1 MVPMNFYQCWKAK
14 LEKPHFFKVQSGK
27 ITVCYTNIV
36 TTCNKLQRKSPRLII
51 SNPETALNDD
61 DL

>member
-1 MVPMNFYQCWKAK
+1 MATRDEASIRQIIDA
-14 LEKPHFFKVQSGK
+14 
-27 ITVCYTNIV
+27 IV